1 MFPRKL
7 ARGVLAISIAAM
19 GLCGV
24 TVAAAVLST
33 QVAGA
38 APAPIKVGVMCSCT
52 GAAGEA
58 ETLVTNSY
66 LAWVKVTN
74 ASGGI
79 AGHKIQLINEN
90 DQTNPGL
97 AVTEA
102 KTLVSDGVVAVEV
115 SSLVQQAFLPILVSA
130 NVPVVGESFGIPG
143 LPQNTDVFDPTDTL
157 STAVSTASQI
167 SIIKAAGVHKVAD
180 LYETSTTSAP
190 APAIIAAI
198 NATPGLKVVYSV
210 ATSLT
215 QTNYESECLAAQ
227 QAGATGLLAGTG
239 TPANIEATASSCSLQ
254 GYHPAYFAGT
264 ENWGPF
270 PALAKNTWMTGET
283 VPYFYTKNPAIK
295 TFTSIM
301 NKYYPGTFKNPT
313 FDPGNSLGIYAGGL
327 LLQHALIAGHL
338 TSSTKPTAAL
348 VLKGL
353 YSLKGDTL
361 GGLAP
366 PLTFKKG
373 GDHAINCWYESHW
386 LNGKPV
392 IAHGGN
398 AVCTSGGS

>member
-1 MFPRKL
+1 LSLRRT
-7 ARGVLAISIAAM
+7 ARGLLALITALI
-19 GLCGV
+19 GLAVV
-24 TVAAAVLST
+24 TAVTTVLST
-33 QVAGA
+33 QAASA
-38 APAPIKVGVMCSCT
+38 APAPIKVGVICSCT

-66 LAWVKVTN
+66 LAWVKATN

-79 AGHKIQLINEN
+79 AGHKIDLINEN

-102 KTLVSDGVVAVEV
+102 NTLVSDGVVAVEV
-115 SSLVQQAFLPILVSA
+115 SSLVQQAFLSVLA
-130 NVPVVGESFGIPG
+130 TAHVPVVGESFGIPG

-157 STAVSTASQI
+157 STSVATASQVAL
-167 SIIKAAGVHKVAD
+167 IKAAGVTKVAA
-180 LYETSTTSAP
+180 LYEAQTGSTNESALE
-190 APAIIAAI
+190 AAI
-198 NATPGLKVVYSV
+198 NASGAKVVYSV
-210 ATSLT
+210 STSLT

-227 QAGATGLLAGTG
+227 QAGATGLIAGTG

-264 ENWGPF
+264 EDWGPF
-270 PALAKNTWMTGET
+270 PALAKNTWMSGET
-283 VPYFYTKNPAIK
+283 VPYFYTKSPAIK
-295 TFTSIM
+295 TFTKLM
-301 NKYYPGTFKNPT
+301 NKYYPGTFSNAT

-327 LLQHALIAGHL
+327 LLEAALNAGGL
-338 TSSTKPTAAL
+338 TSGKPATAAL

-353 YSLKGDTL
+353 YALKGDTL

-373 GDHAINCWYESHW
+373 TDHAVNCWYESRW

-392 IAHGGN
+392 LVNGGK
-398 AVCTSGGS
+398 AVCTSGS

>member
-1 MFPRKL
+1 
-7 ARGVLAISIAAM
+7 
-19 GLCGV
+19 
-24 TVAAAVLST
+24 VLST
-33 QVAGA
+33 PTASA
-38 APAPIKVGVMCSCT
+38 APAPFKVGVICSCT

-66 LAWVKVTN
+66 LAWVKLTN

-102 KTLVSDGVVAVEV
+102 NTLVSDGVVAVEV
-115 SSLVQQAFLPILVSA
+115 SSLVQQAFLSVLASA
-130 NVPVVGESFGIPG
+130 NIPVVGESFGIPG

-157 STAVSTASQI
+157 STTVATASQI
-167 SIIKAAGVHKVAD
+167 ALIKASGVHKVAD
-180 LYETSTTSAP
+180 LYESTTTSANS
-190 APAIIAAI
+190 PAIVSSI

-210 ATSLT
+210 STSLT
-215 QTNYESECLAAQ
+215 ETNYESECLAAQ
-227 QAGATGLLAGTG
+227 QAGATGLIAGTG

-270 PALAKNTWMTGET
+270 PALAKNTWMSGET
-283 VPYFYTKNPAIK
+283 VPYFYTKSPAIK
-295 TFTSIM
+295 TFTAMM
-301 NKYYPGTFKNPT
+301 NKYYPGTFNNPT

-327 LLQHALIAGHL
+327 LLQHALLAAHL
-338 TSSTKPTAAL
+338 TSSKSATAAL

-366 PLTFKKG
+366 PLSFKKG
-373 GDHAINCWYESHW
+373 TDHAINCWYESRW
-386 LNGKPV
+386 LNGKPTLV
-392 IAHGGN
+392 NGGK
-398 AVCTSGGS
+398 AVCTTGAS

>member
-1 MFPRKL
+1 M
-7 ARGVLAISIAAM
+7 
-19 GLCGV
+19 
-24 TVAAAVLST
+24 LST
-33 QVAGA
+33 QTASA
-38 APAPIKVGVMCSCT
+38 APAPIKVGVICSCT

-66 LAWVKVTN
+66 LAWVKLTN

-102 KTLVSDGVVAVEV
+102 NTLVSDGVVAVEV
-115 SSLVQQAFLPILVSA
+115 SSLVQQAFLSVLASA
-130 NVPVVGESFGIPG
+130 NIPVVGESFGIPG

-157 STAVSTASQI
+157 STTVATASQI
-167 SIIKAAGVHKVAD
+167 ALIKASGVHKVAD
-180 LYETSTTSAP
+180 LYESTTTSANS
-190 APAIIAAI
+190 PAIVSSI

-210 ATSLT
+210 STSLT
-215 QTNYESECLAAQ
+215 ETNYESECLAAQ
-227 QAGATGLLAGTG
+227 QAGATGLIAGTG

-270 PALAKNTWMTGET
+270 PALAKNTWMSGET
-283 VPYFYTKNPAIK
+283 VPYFYTKSPAIK
-295 TFTSIM
+295 TFTAMM
-301 NKYYPGTFKNPT
+301 NKYYPGTFNNPT

-327 LLQHALIAGHL
+327 LLQHALLAAHL
-338 TSSTKPTAAL
+338 TSSKSATAAL

-366 PLTFKKG
+366 PLSFKKG
-373 GDHAINCWYESHW
+373 TDHAINCWYESRW
-386 LNGKPV
+386 LNGKPTLV
-392 IAHGGN
+392 NGGK
-398 AVCTSGGS
+398 AVCTTGAS

>member
-1 MFPRKL
+1 M
-7 ARGVLAISIAAM
+7 
-19 GLCGV
+19 
-24 TVAAAVLST
+24 LST
-33 QVAGA
+33 QTASA
-38 APAPIKVGVMCSCT
+38 APAPIKVGVICSCT

-66 LAWVKVTN
+66 LAWVKLTN

-102 KTLVSDGVVAVEV
+102 NTLVSDGVVAVEV
-115 SSLVQQAFLPILVSA
+115 SSLVQQAFLSVLASA
-130 NVPVVGESFGIPG
+130 NIPVVGESFGIPG

-157 STAVSTASQI
+157 STTVATASQI
-167 SIIKAAGVHKVAD
+167 ALIKASGVHKVAD
-180 LYETSTTSAP
+180 LYESTTTSANS
-190 APAIIAAI
+190 PAI
-198 NATPGLKVVYSV
+198 VS
-210 ATSLT
+210 TSLT
-215 QTNYESECLAAQ
+215 ETNYESECLAAQ
-227 QAGATGLLAGTG
+227 QAGATGLIAGTG

-270 PALAKNTWMTGET
+270 PALAKNTWMSGET
-283 VPYFYTKNPAIK
+283 VPYFYTKSPAIK
-295 TFTSIM
+295 TFTAMM
-301 NKYYPGTFKNPT
+301 NKYYPGTFNNPT

-327 LLQHALIAGHL
+327 LLQHALLAAHL
-338 TSSTKPTAAL
+338 TSSKSATAAL

-366 PLTFKKG
+366 PLSFKKG
-373 GDHAINCWYESHW
+373 TDHAINCWYESRW
-386 LNGKPV
+386 LNGKPTLV
-392 IAHGGN
+392 NGGK
-398 AVCTSGGS
+398 AVCTTGAS

>member
-1 MFPRKL
+1 
-7 ARGVLAISIAAM
+7 
-19 GLCGV
+19 
-24 TVAAAVLST
+24 VLST
-33 QVAGA
+33 QTASA
-38 APAPIKVGVMCSCT
+38 APAPIKVGVICSCT

-66 LAWVKVTN
+66 LAWVKLTN

-102 KTLVSDGVVAVEV
+102 NTLVSDGVVAVEV
-115 SSLVQQAFLPILVSA
+115 SSLVQQAFLSVLASA
-130 NVPVVGESFGIPG
+130 NIPVVGESFGIPG

-157 STAVSTASQI
+157 STTVATASQI
-167 SIIKAAGVHKVAD
+167 ALIKASGVHKVAD
-180 LYETSTTSAP
+180 LYESTTTSANS
-190 APAIIAAI
+190 PAIVSSI

-210 ATSLT
+210 STSLT
-215 QTNYESECLAAQ
+215 ETNYESECLAAQ
-227 QAGATGLLAGTG
+227 QAGATGLIAGTG

-270 PALAKNTWMTGET
+270 PALAKNTWMSGET
-283 VPYFYTKNPAIK
+283 VPYFYTKSPAIK
-295 TFTSIM
+295 TFTAMM
-301 NKYYPGTFKNPT
+301 NKYYPGTFNNPT

-327 LLQHALIAGHL
+327 LLQHALLAAHL
-338 TSSTKPTAAL
+338 TSSKSATAAL

-366 PLTFKKG
+366 PLSFKKG
-373 GDHAINCWYESHW
+373 TDHAINCWYESRW
-386 LNGKPV
+386 LNGKPTLV
-392 IAHGGN
+392 NGGK
-398 AVCTSGGS
+398 AVCTTGAS

>member
-1 MFPRKL
+1 MLPRRLLRGTL
-7 ARGVLAISIAAM
+7 ALVTALM
-19 GLCGV
+19 GLGV
-24 TVAAAVLST
+24 VTAGTTALST
-33 QVAGA
+33 QVAAA
-38 APAPIKVGVMCSCT
+38 APAPIKVGVICSCT

-58 ETLVTNSY
+58 ETLVTNGY
-66 LAWVKVTN
+66 LAWVKATN

-79 AGHKIQLINEN
+79 AGHKIDLINEN

-102 KTLVSDGVVAVEV
+102 HTLVSDGVVAVEV
-115 SSLVQQAFLPILVSA
+115 SSLVQQAFLSVLASA
-130 NVPVVGESFGIPG
+130 KVPVVGESFGIPG

-157 STAVSTASQI
+157 STLVANASQVDL
-167 SIIKAAGVHKVAD
+167 IKAAKVHKVAD
-180 LYETSTTSAP
+180 LYEAQTGSTSLSQLE
-190 APAIIAAI
+190 AAI
-198 NATPGLKVVYSV
+198 NATPGLKLVYSV

-227 QAGATGLLAGTG
+227 QAGATGLIAGTG

-264 ENWGPF
+264 ENWGAF
-270 PALAKNTWMTGET
+270 PALAKNTWMSGET
-283 VPYFYTKNPAIK
+283 VPYFYTKSPAIK
-295 TFTSIM
+295 KYRSLM
-301 NKYYPGTFKNPT
+301 DKYYPGQFKNPT

-327 LLQHALIAGHL
+327 LLHDALIKGGL
-338 TSSTKPTAAL
+338 TSGSKATAAM

-353 YSLKGDTL
+353 YRLKGDTL

-373 GDHAINCWYESHW
+373 TDHAINCWFESRWH
-386 LNGKPV
+386 NGRPELV
-392 IAHGGN
+392 HGGK
-398 AVCTSGGS
+398 AVCVNGAS